1 MTEPQTERMRTLNQA
16 LSSGGGV
23 WSRVKGKRMEPRHLG
38 DKGMGIHLQV
48 LTLEVQRSTA

>member
-1 MTEPQTERMRTLNQA
+1 MTEPQSERMRTLNQA

-23 WSRVKGKRMEPRHLG
+23 WNRVKGKRLEPRHLG